1 MRILLDTNIIIH
13 REASRVSI
21 KEIGVLFKWL
31 DKLHYEKCIHPL
43 SLDEIRKHKNSSVVE
58 TIKVKIKNYNLLKTE
73 APEVPEIQKL
83 RASYDHNENDKIDT
97 SLLKEVFCDRVD
109 FLITEDR
116 NIHAK
121 ANRLGIAER
130 VFTIDDF
137 LEKATAE
144 NPDLSDYKILSV
156 KKEYFGNLNL
166 NDPFFD
172 SFKED
177 YKGFGKW
184 FNRKSDEVAYVC
196 QSEGGNLLAFLY
208 VKIEAKDENYR
219 DIEPTFAQKRRL
231 KVGTFKVISNGYK
244 LGERFLKIIFD
255 NSLANNVDE
264 IYLTIF
270 DKSEEHERLIGLIK
284 DWGFEY
290 HGVKTSQSG
299 VEKVYVK
306 NFKPLPDEKNPKRT
320 YPFIS
325 KKRRYFIVPIYPEY
339 HTELFPDSIL
349 KTESEQDYVENEPH
363 RNAIQ
368 KVYICRSV
376 FRELIPGDILL
387 FYRTGGYYKGV
398 MTTIGVV
405 DSVITKIN
413 GEIEFIRLCR
423 KRSVFNDDGLKEFW
437 NYNKSNRP
445 FIANFLYLY
454 SLPKRPNLKAL
465 IDLGVIKDI
474 SSAPRGFEQIS
485 FDKFETILKESESN
499 ESFIVN

>member
-13 REASRVSI
+13 REANRVSI

-31 DKLHYEKCIHPL
+31 DKLHYDKCIHPL
-43 SLDEIRKHKNSSVVE
+43 SLDEIRKHKNTSVVE
-58 TIKVKIKNYNLLKTE
+58 TIEIKIQNYNLLKTE

-83 RASYDHNENDKIDT
+83 RSNYDHNENDKIDT

-121 ANRLGIAER
+121 ANKLGIAER

-137 LEKATAE
+137 LEKVTAE
-144 NPDLSDYKILSV
+144 NPDLSDYKVLSV

-177 YKGFGKW
+177 YKGFEEW

-196 QSEGGNLLAFLY
+196 QSEGGDLLAFLY
-208 VKIEAKDENYR
+208 VKIETKDENYT
-219 DIEPTFAQKRRL
+219 DIEPTYAPRRRL

-255 NSLANNVDE
+255 NSLANKVDE

-270 DKSEEHERLIGLIK
+270 DTRDEHDRLIGLIQ

-290 HGVKTSQSG
+290 YGIKISQSG
-299 VEKVYVK
+299 EEKVYVK
-306 NFKPLPDEKNPKRT
+306 DFKPLPDEKNPKRT

-325 KKRRYFIVPIYPEY
+325 KGRRYFIVSIYPDY
-339 HTELFPDSIL
+339 HTDLLPDSIL
-349 KTESEQDYVENEPH
+349 NNESPQNYVENEPH

-368 KVYICRSV
+368 KVFISRSY
-376 FRELIPGDILL
+376 FRDLKPGDIIL
-387 FYRTGGYYKGV
+387 FYRTGGYYESV
-398 MTTIGVV
+398 ITTIGVV
-405 DSVITKIN
+405 DSVITKITS
-413 GEIEFIRLCR
+413 EIEFIKLCR
-423 KRSVFNDDGLKEFW
+423 KRSVFDDDGLKKFW
-437 NYNKSNRP
+437 NYIPNNRP
-445 FIANFLYLY
+445 FIVNFLYLY
-454 SLPKRPNLKAL
+454 SFPKRLILKSL

-485 FDKFETILKESESN
+485 FDQFETILKESKSN
-499 ESFIVN
+499 ENFIIN